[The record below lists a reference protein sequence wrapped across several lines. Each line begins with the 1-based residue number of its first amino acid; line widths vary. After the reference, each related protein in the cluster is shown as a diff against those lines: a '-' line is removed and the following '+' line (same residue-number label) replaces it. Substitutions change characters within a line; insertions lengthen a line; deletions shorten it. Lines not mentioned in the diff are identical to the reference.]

1 MSLYKNKYNPISQQL
16 NLVPTATIVT
26 FKSGVANAA
35 ALPLSGNTLND
46 GRITSDTNNLYVW
59 DGLTWVNQGDLYD
72 LTWAALQDKPSSS
85 VTNIDD
91 SVSKRHSNSL
101 DHSQGTDQGLDT
113 GGTNAVTAAQAKT
126 GYSHSQV
133 AHAPSDAVSL
143 ATVKADTDIDDA
155 IDKKHS
161 QGTDQGLDTGGTN
174 AVTAA
179 QAKAGYS
186 HSQVAHAPSD
196 AVSLATVKADTD
208 IDDAIDKKHAS
219 GSDDQDLS
227 VLLKLDQV
235 SPQTII
241 NGIPLIDKAA
251 LDFTLPAQLVNKS
264 YVDSKDATVGFAESY
279 IFCEDAMFGG
289 VNASPLLYS
298 SSKTY
303 ALNEVVISSI
313 GLYWRSLQAGNINQT
328 LAENTWWTRAW
339 HELEKKSDGAA
350 VGSHTAVTTSYTEMD
365 RYVSA
370 ALATTVIPEGI
381 WSFELFSKVSA
392 SNKTGQIKATIYRIS
407 STGAILATL
416 GVAESQVFTNT
427 IVSAIDCEIFI
438 AGQTGWNLTD
448 RIGVIIS
455 GKSSAIMTWYHD
467 IVQGWVS
474 IMNTPIVTLH
484 NQLAG
489 LNEGNYQHLTATE
502 KSTFDAI
509 PSTLVG
515 DLKDISLN
523 IMLNAFRIAQIGS
536 LTIFNMVKGF
546 MDEYEDESGID
557 LVNSINQLYNGTD
570 DYYSNQSE
578 IDSYTKSLLHCDGTN
593 GSQIFTDEIG
603 KTVTANGNAQLSTS
617 IKKFGTASLYC
628 PASGDSAVISAG
640 GGSDFNLPYL
650 TDFTIDWWE
659 YRTSGATFATAVMGS
674 NGGSFPGL
682 ILGYYE
688 GFLKCCISGGS
699 GWDVAENKTFG
710 SLTLNVWKHYA
721 LTCESGT
728 YRTFQDGVKQDEW
741 VKSDR
746 GIANMPGISLGGFYN
761 LAPFSGYID
770 EFRFSKGIARW
781 TSDFT
786 PPSGYYAFSGN
797 ITLLSNVHSTTI
809 VPTSSRI
816 ILFEEDVDSIT
827 LNTDIKAYV
836 SRNNG
841 TTFSQVTLEDEG
853 NYITG
858 ARILSGLVDISGQ
871 PSGSNLKYKIESLN
885 DKILKIHGTGV
896 SWK

>member
-1 MSLYKNKYNPISQQL
+1 MSLYKNKFNPLSGSF

-26 FKSGVANAA
+26 FKPGVANAA

-46 GRITSDTNNLYVW
+46 GRITADTGHLYVW
-59 DGLTWVNQGDLYD
+59 DGTTWVDSGDIID
-72 LTWAALQDKPSSS
+72 LKWSAIDGKPTSLVADIDNAVSLRHAAHSDDQDLSGK
-85 VTNIDD
+85 VDK
-91 SVSKRHSNSL
+91 VSGKSL
-101 DHSQGTDQGLDT
+101 VADTEISKIHAQGTDQGLDT
-113 GGTNAVTAAQAKT
+113 GGTNAVTAAQAKA

-339 HELEKKSDGAA
+339 HELEKKSDGGA

-523 IMLNAFRIAQIGS
+523 VMLNAFRIAQIGS

-557 LVNSINQLYNGTD
+557 LVNSENQVYNSSD
-570 DYYSNQSE
+570 DYYSPFLDTSE
-578 IDSYTKSLLHCDGTN
+578 LIAQNIGTP
-593 GSQIFTDEIG
+593 
-603 KTVTANGNAQLSTS
+603 
-617 IKKFGTASLYC
+617 FGDMT
-628 PASGDSAVISAG
+628 AG
-640 GGSDFNLPYL
+640 GGLA
-650 TDFTIDWWE
+650 
-659 YRTSGATFATAVMGS
+659 SGFDNNQSQAFGIGPRGIPA
-674 NGGSFPGL
+674 NG
-682 ILGYYE
+682 LGYI
-688 GFLKCCISGGS
+688 GKDWGS
-699 GWDVAENKTFG
+699 GNTNAISAYKIYGSSDYGFDSSSQSDSTITTQLYGSDSLPLNSTDGILLQSSTFTDPNNA
-710 SLTLNVWKHYA
+710 SVQVIN
-721 LTCESGT
+721 SGINT
-728 YRTFQDGVKQDEW
+728 STAYRYHW
-741 VKSDR
+741 VK
-746 GIANMPGISLGGFYN
+746 ISSSRS
-761 LAPFSGYID
+761 A
-770 EFRFSKGIARW
+770 EVM
-781 TSDFT
+781 
-786 PPSGYYAFSGN
+786 AFSEVEFYKVIIIIEN
-797 ITLLSNVHSTTI
+797 MELVSNNKI
-809 VPTSSRI
+809 ADDVPTSSRI
-816 ILFEEDVDSIT
+816 VLFEEDVDSIT
-827 LNTDIKAYV
+827 INTDLKAYI
-836 SRNNG
+836 SRDNG

-858 ARILSGLVDISGQ
+858 ARILSGVVDISAQ
-871 PSGSNLKYKIESLN
+871 PSGSNIKYKIETLN
-885 DKILKIHGTGV
+885 SKNLKLHGTAV

>member
-1 MSLYKNKYNPISQQL
+1 MSLYRRKYNPVPNTS
-16 NLVPTATIVT
+16 LVPTATIVT
-26 FKSGVANAA
+26 FKAGVANAA
-35 ALPLSGNTLND
+35 ALPVSGNTLND

-59 DGLTWVNQGDLYD
+59 DGLVWVNQGDLYD
-72 LTWAALQDKPSSS
+72 LTWAALQDKPMSS
-85 VTNIDD
+85 VANIDNA
-91 SVSKRHSNSL
+91 VSLKHAAHSDDQDLSGKVDKVSGSSLVADTEISKIHTQNSDTKLAEGTANEVSATNVKSAVDLKHSNSL
-101 DHSQGTDQGLDT
+101 DHTQGTDQGLDT
-113 GGTNAVTAAQAKT
+113 GGLNASTAAQVKSAVTASHAHSNKSTLDSIQEALTTALKNSYDACVNFITNFNLGTPAVDEVLAWNGSQFVPKTPQVTGFKGVDLFLDDSASGISTYNTLAKT
-126 GYSHSQV
+126 PVTTTEVLDNIIVNANTVHAEDYISGELGGTAIDAGVWELDFYRYISSGTTSGTCNLIIEVYKRTSGATETLLFTVNGADINDTVNTLESMTTVQPSFVINSTDRLLIKVYGRRIEASNRTITFSHNGTSHYSHI
-133 AHAPSDAVSL
+133 H
-143 ATVKADTDIDDA
+143 T
-155 IDKKHS
+155 
-161 QGTDQGLDTGGTN
+161 
-174 AVTAA
+174 
-179 QAKAGYS
+179 
-186 HSQVAHAPSD
+186 
-196 AVSLATVKADTD
+196 
-208 IDDAIDKKHAS
+208 
-219 GSDDQDLS
+219 
-227 VLLKLDQV
+227 
-235 SPQTII
+235 
-241 NGIPLIDKAA
+241 PLI
-251 LDFTLPAQLVNKS
+251 L
-264 YVDSKDATVGFAESY
+264 
-279 IFCEDAMFGG
+279 
-289 VNASPLLYS
+289 
-298 SSKTY
+298 
-303 ALNEVVISSI
+303 
-313 GLYWRSLQAGNINQT
+313 R
-328 LAENTWWTRAW
+328 
-339 HELEKKSDGAA
+339 
-350 VGSHTAVTTSYTEMD
+350 
-365 RYVSA
+365 
-370 ALATTVIPEGI
+370 
-381 WSFELFSKVSA
+381 
-392 SNKTGQIKATIYRIS
+392 
-407 STGAILATL
+407 
-416 GVAESQVFTNT
+416 
-427 IVSAIDCEIFI
+427 
-438 AGQTGWNLTD
+438 
-448 RIGVIIS
+448 
-455 GKSSAIMTWYHD
+455 
-467 IVQGWVS
+467 
-474 IMNTPIVTLH
+474 H
-484 NQLAG
+484 NDLAG
-489 LNEGNYQHLTATE
+489 LQGGISSQYNHLTNLELSDVQSIT
-502 KSTFDAI
+502 
-509 PSTLVG
+509 
-515 DLKDISLN
+515 DISLN
-523 IMLNAFRIAQIGS
+523 VMLNAFRIAQIGS

-546 MDEYEDESGID
+546 MDEYEDESGVD

-761 LAPFSGYID
+761 LAPFIGYID

-781 TSDFT
+781 TSNFT